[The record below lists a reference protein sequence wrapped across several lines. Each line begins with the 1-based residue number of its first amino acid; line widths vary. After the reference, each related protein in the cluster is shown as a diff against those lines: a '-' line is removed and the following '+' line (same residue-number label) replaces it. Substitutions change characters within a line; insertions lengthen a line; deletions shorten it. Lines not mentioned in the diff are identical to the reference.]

1 MSADK
6 LTSIMVDSCI
16 VTASIIIVFSLYAL
30 YNVRKGSKFE
40 LIILLLFGLLATNIA
55 LIVYMWV
62 YPTRS
67 QLEYDYK
74 N

>member
-6 LTSIMVDSCI
+6 LTSIMVDSSI
-16 VTASIIIVFSLYAL
+16 VTASIIIVSSLYAL

-40 LIILLLFGLLATNIA
+40 LIILLLFGLLATNLA

-67 QLEYDYK
+67 QLE
-74 N
+74 

>member
-6 LTSIMVDSCI
+6 LTNIMVDSSI

-40 LIILLLFGLLATNIA
+40 LIILLLFGLLATNLA

-67 QLEYDYK
+67 QLE
-74 N
+74 